1 MDLVYVHQVNLAEC
15 LFARFAPEAK
25 LAFVNQEDLNIVHAP
40 RHELPWKTLVFA
52 VADLAH
58 EAIVQNIFVIGRKPY
73 ILLLSL
79 DFSQDQERIRWLE
92 SD

>member
-1 MDLVYVHQVNLAEC
+1 MSLVYMHQVNLAKC

-25 LAFVNQEDLNIVHAP
+25 LALVNQEDLNIAHTPWHKLP
-40 RHELPWKTLVFA
+40 RKTLVFA
-52 VADLAH
+52 VADLTH
-58 EAIVQNIFVIGRKPY
+58 EAIVQDIFVIGRKPY

-79 DFSQDQERIRWLE
+79 DLSQDQERIRRLE